1 MHRAA
6 LASVLGAALTGAGC
20 THYQRQEASESRIV
34 ELGGA
39 TSARVQVD
47 MGAGELRVDGSG
59 GKLLDA
65 EFHYT
70 AAEWK
75 PQVKYDVTAG
85 RGYLTIRQPAI
96 HGFNTGNQENRWDLR
111 LNDKIPLD
119 LHVNLGAGQGT
130 FKLSGM
136 AVRRLSVDIGAGQL
150 EIDLTGSWDQ
160 DLDARIQ
167 GGVGE
172 ATVRLPRE
180 VGVRVE
186 ATGGLG
192 GIHAQGLRKEGSY
205 YFNDAYGKSGVRIR
219 LDVTG
224 GIGQINL
231 IG

>member
-1 MHRAA
+1 MSKAA
-6 LASVLGAALTGAGC
+6 LASLLGAALIGAGC
-20 THYQRQEASESRIV
+20 VSYERQESSESRIV

-39 TSARVQVD
+39 QSARVQVD
-47 MGAGELRVDGSG
+47 MGAGELRINGSG
-59 GKLLDA
+59 TKMLDA
-65 EFHYT
+65 NFHYT
-70 AAEWK
+70 AAQWK

-85 RGYLTIRQPAI
+85 RGYLTVRQPAI
-96 HGFNTGNQENRWDLR
+96 HGFNTGNQENRWDLN

-130 FKLSGM
+130 LKLSGM
-136 AVRRLSVDIGAGQL
+136 SLRRLEVDIGAGELQ
-150 EIDLTGSWDQ
+150 IDLTGPWEQ

-172 ATVRLPRE
+172 ATLRLPRD
-180 VGVRVE
+180 VGVRVQ

-192 GIHAQGLRKEGSY
+192 GINAPGMRQEGGY
-205 YFNDAYGKSGVRIR
+205 YVNDAYGKSPVRLR
-219 LDVTG
+219 LTVTG